1 MIENATYYDTAASRF
16 EKSPK
21 LASVYDLVSIVIG
34 NGSSHTVNEFMETY
48 VGGDGSR
55 CLIEDVDYH
64 DLLSIP
70 GIGKAKAIRLCAS
83 IELGRRLASLKNKR
97 DAPKLNDSEKV
108 FRYFYESLRHEN
120 QEHFIACFMNTSFNL
135 LGYKEISMGSIC
147 GATIDLAET
156 LRWALRYKAVSI
168 VLVHNHPSGQTDPS
182 DEDKKLTKSFVNAAK
197 AIDVHVAD
205 HVIIGDSGYYSF
217 QSSGLLNT

>member
-1 MIENATYYDTAASRF
+1 
-16 EKSPK
+16 
-21 LASVYDLVSIVIG
+21 
-34 NGSSHTVNEFMETY
+34 
-48 VGGDGSR
+48 
-55 CLIEDVDYH
+55 
-64 DLLSIP
+64 
-70 GIGKAKAIRLCAS
+70 
-83 IELGRRLASLKNKR
+83 
-97 DAPKLNDSEKV
+97 
-108 FRYFYESLRHEN
+108 
-120 QEHFIACFMNTSFNL
+120 
-135 LGYKEISMGSIC
+135 MGSIC

-205 HVIIGDSGYYSF
+205 HVIIGDAGYYSF

>member
-1 MIENATYYDTAASRF
+1 MIENATYYDTATSRF

-21 LASVYDLVSIVIG
+21 LASVYDLVSIVI

-120 QEHFIACFMNTSFNL
+120 QEHFIA
-135 LGYKEISMGSIC
+135 
-147 GATIDLAET
+147 
-156 LRWALRYKAVSI
+156 
-168 VLVHNHPSGQTDPS
+168 
-182 DEDKKLTKSFVNAAK
+182 
-197 AIDVHVAD
+197 
-205 HVIIGDSGYYSF
+205 
-217 QSSGLLNT
+217 